1 MPYFSF
7 ATDFGEF
14 TAFEEDGAIV
24 VIESGRAGG
33 GRKTRLLEKTRK
45 QFNEYFDGKRKK
57 FDIPIAP
64 RGSEFQVKVW
74 EAIRRIPYGQT
85 RSYGDLAHETDSGP
99 RAVGT
104 ACREC
109 PISIL
114 IPAHRVI
121 GAGGKI
127 GGWSSTSGLDGKRA
141 LLKLEGALERFAVS
155 AKRRL

>member
-1 MPYFSF
+1 MPYLSF
-7 ATDFGEF
+7 TTDFGDY

-33 GRKTRLLEKTRK
+33 GRRSRLLDRTRK
-45 QFNEYFDGKRKK
+45 QFDDYFDGKRKK

-64 RGSEFQVKVW
+64 RGTPYQVKVW
-74 EAIRRIPYGQT
+74 NAIARIPYGQT
-85 RSYGDLAHETDSGP
+85 RSYGDIAHDTDSGP

-121 GAGGKI
+121 GAGGRI
-127 GGWSSTSGLDGKRA
+127 GGWSSVSGLDGKRA
-141 LLKLEGALERFAVS
+141 LLRLEGAL
-155 AKRRL
+155 

>member
-1 MPYFSF
+1 
-7 ATDFGEF
+7 DF

-33 GRKTRLLEKTRK
+33 GPSTRLLAKTRK
-45 QFNEYFDGKRKK
+45 QLNEYFDGDRKK

-64 RGSEFQVKVW
+64 TGSPYQFKVW
-74 EAIRRIPYGQT
+74 AAIRRIPYGQM
-85 RSYGDLAHETDSGP
+85 RSYGDIAHETDSGP

-121 GAGGKI
+121 AAGGKI
-127 GGWSSTSGLDGKRA
+127 G
-141 LLKLEGALERFAVS
+141 
-155 AKRRL
+155 

>member
-1 MPYFSF
+1 LSYFSF
-7 ATDFGEF
+7 ATDFGDF

-33 GRKTRLLEKTRK
+33 GRKTRLLEKTRT
-45 QFNEYFDGKRKK
+45 QFNQYFDGKRKR
-57 FDIPIAP
+57 FDLPIAP
-64 RGSEFQVKVW
+64 RGSAFQLRVW

-85 RSYGDLAHETDSGP
+85 RSYGDLAHDTDSGP

-109 PISIL
+109 PIAIV

-141 LLKLEGALERFAVS
+141 LLRLEGAMERFAVS
-155 AKRRL
+155 ARGTM